1 MVGTG
6 PGYRYGYNARLDQPF
21 DDIII
26 VTKPL
31 LYLASAS
38 PRRRELLAQVGI
50 AHLCLPQFIDES
62 PQPGE
67 PADVYVERLAR
78 EKALRALEDPDYFF
92 DELPILAADTTVVLD
107 GEILGKPADA
117 VQGRVMLRRLS
128 DVTHEVLTGIAVV
141 TRDGSLQSRVVRTS
155 VTFRALEEHE
165 VLAYWASGE
174 PRDKAGAYAIQGRG
188 AIFVRRLEGSYSNV
202 VGLPLFET
210 MELLERHG
218 ITSAILLNGV
228 TA

>member
-1 MVGTG
+1 M
-6 PGYRYGYNARLDQPF
+6 
-21 DDIII
+21 
-26 VTKPL
+26 TKPL

-50 AHLCLPQFIDES
+50 THLCLPQFIDES
-62 PQPGE
+62 AQPGE

-117 VQGRVMLRRLS
+117 VQGRVMLRCLS

-141 TRDGSLQSRVVRTS
+141 ANDGRLQSRVVRTK
-155 VTFRALEEHE
+155 VTFRALDEHE
-165 VLAYWASGE
+165 VLGYWASGE
-174 PRDKAGAYAIQGRG
+174 PYDKAGAYAIQGRG
-188 AIFVRRLEGSYSNV
+188 AIFVRHIEGSYSNV

-210 MELLERHG
+210 MELLAPHG
-218 ITSAILLNGV
+218 ITSSILLSGDK
-228 TA
+228 A

>member
-1 MVGTG
+1 MG
-6 PGYRYGYNARLDQPF
+6 RCAYNAPLNQPF
-21 DDIII
+21 SDHIH

-50 AHLCLPQFIDES
+50 EHLCLPQFIDES

-78 EKALRALEDPDYFF
+78 EKALRALDDPDYFF
-92 DELPILAADTTVVLD
+92 DELPILAADTTVALD
-107 GEILGKPADA
+107 GEILGKPTDA

-128 DVTHEVLTGIAVV
+128 DVAHEVLTGIAVV
-141 TRDGSLQSRVVRTS
+141 TSDGSLQSRVVRTS
-155 VTFRALEEHE
+155 VSFRPLEEPE

-174 PRDKAGAYAIQGRG
+174 PSDKAGAYAIQGRG
-188 AIFVRRLEGSYSNV
+188 AIFVRRIEGSYSNV

-218 ITSAILLNGV
+218 ITSALLLNANGV
-228 TA
+228 S